1 MPPEPARQA
10 LSPSGPPLGLL
21 TLDDLSLARKRV
33 LVRVDFNVPLSAGVV
48 QDDARIRACLPTLR
62 RLLAAEA
69 GVIVVSHLGRPRP
82 GHHDHSCS
90 LAPVAE
96 RLSALLGRETPLIA
110 DWGEGLTAQPGALVM
125 LENIRF
131 MPGETTNDAE
141 LARRLASLCDVYVN
155 DAFATAHRAQASTH
169 GVAKHAPMACAGP
182 LLLAEIAALSK
193 ALEAPRRPLV
203 AIVGGA
209 KVSTKLTA
217 LENLVKKVDQLVVG
231 GGIANTFL
239 RAAGQ
244 PIGNSLHEADLT
256 PAATAIRECARDQG
270 MDIPLPI
277 DAVCAKTLAEDAV
290 ATVKNIAEIAPD
302 DLIGDVGPKTIA
314 VNDRIIRSAGTVLW
328 NGPLGVFE
336 LGPFARGTAALAR
349 AIAASPGFSI
359 AGGGDTLSAA
369 ARFGVTQD
377 LSYISTGGGAFLEFL
392 EGETLPAIAVLQEA
406 ALQRAERA

>member
-1 MPPEPARQA
+1 MPPEPARQV

-69 GVIVVSHLGRPRP
+69 GVIIVSHLGRPRP
-82 GHHDHSCS
+82 GHHDDSCS

-110 DWGEGLTAQPGALVM
+110 DWEVGLTAQPGALVM

-131 MPGETTNDAE
+131 TPGETTNDPE

-169 GVAKHAPMACAGP
+169 GVAKHAPAACAGP
-182 LLLAEIAALSK
+182 LLLAEITALSK

-217 LENLVKKVDQLVVG
+217 LKNLVKKVDQLVVG

-244 PIGNSLHEADLT
+244 PIGNSLHEADLA
-256 PAATAIRECARDQG
+256 PAATAIRECARDCG

-290 ATVKNIAEIAPD
+290 TTVKPIAEIAPD

-314 VNDRIIRSAGTVLW
+314 ANDRIIRSAGTVLW

-349 AIAASPGFSI
+349 AIAANPGFSI

-406 ALQRAERA
+406 AGWRAKRA

>member
-1 MPPEPARQA
+1 MS
-10 LSPSGPPLGLL
+10 LSGAPSGLL

-33 LVRVDFNVPLSAGVV
+33 LVRVDFNVPISAGVV

-69 GVIVVSHLGRPRP
+69 GVIIVSHLGRPRP

-96 RLSALLGRETPLIA
+96 RLSALLGRETPLVA
-110 DWGEGLTAQPGALVM
+110 NWGENLTARPGALVM

-131 MPGETTNDAE
+131 LPGETTNDAR

-169 GVAKHAPMACAGP
+169 GVAKHAPAACAGP

-209 KVSTKLTA
+209 KVSTKLTI
-217 LENLVKKVDQLVVG
+217 LKNLVKKVDQLVVG

-244 PIGNSLHEADLT
+244 PIGNSLHEAELA
-256 PAATAIRECARDQG
+256 PAATAIRERARDQG
-270 MDIPLPI
+270 MDLPLPI

-290 ATVKNIAEIAPD
+290 ATVKPIAQIAPD
-302 DLIGDVGPKTIA
+302 DLIADVGPKTIA

-349 AIAASPGFSI
+349 AIAANPGFSV

-369 ARFGVTQD
+369 ARFGVAQD

-392 EGETLPAIAVLQEA
+392 EGKTLPAIAALQEA

>member
-1 MPPEPARQA
+1 MPPEPARQV
-10 LSPSGPPLGLL
+10 LSPSGPSLGLL
-21 TLDDLSLARKRV
+21 TLDDLNLARKRV

-82 GHHDHSCS
+82 GHHDDSCS

-131 MPGETTNDAE
+131 TPGETTNDAE

-169 GVAKHAPMACAGP
+169 GVAKHAPVACAGP

-217 LENLVKKVDQLVVG
+217 LKNLVKKVDQLVVG

-244 PIGNSLHEADLT
+244 PIGNSLHEADLA
-256 PAATAIRECARDQG
+256 PAATAIRECARDRG

-290 ATVKNIAEIAPD
+290 ATVKPIAEIAPD

-314 VNDRIIRSAGTVLW
+314 VNDQIIRSAGTVLW

-369 ARFGVTQD
+369 ARVGVTQD

-406 ALQRAERA
+406 AGRRAERA